1 MGRHEGPRG
10 RRVALLARVAA
21 VVGVVC
27 AIGVAVAVPAMAEPN
42 LIEGTPCTNSARACV
57 DLVTQKAWLIGPDGK
72 VLRGPVPIT
81 SGGPGQETPL
91 GTFRVLSKDATH
103 KSNEYKTPQGLP
115 APMPWSTFFAAG
127 GIAFHGGSLVRASA
141 GCVHLSDA
149 DAQAFFNSLR
159 IGDEVQVQQ
168 GGAPAPPK
176 KDDDPEP
183 SASARPTS
191 SAPAR
196 PTSSAPAGVAANP
209 PGNQPEAG
217 QPKPS
222 PGAPASTGDRQPS
235 TDGSTKPSSALD
247 LNRSPV
253 NGGALPHGL

>member
-1 MGRHEGPRG
+1 MGWHEGLRG
-10 RRVALLARVAA
+10 RRMVLLARVAA

-27 AIGVAVAVPAMAEPN
+27 ATGVVVAGPAMAEPN
-42 LIEGTPCTNSARACV
+42 LVAGTPCTNGARACV

-91 GTFRVLSKDATH
+91 GTYRVMSKDATH

-115 APMPWSTFFAAG
+115 APMPWSTFFAPG
-127 GIAFHGGSLVRASA
+127 GIAFHGGSLARASA
-141 GCVHLSDA
+141 GCVHLSDP
-149 DAQAFFNSLR
+149 DAQAFFNSLQV
-159 IGDEVQVQQ
+159 GDQVQVQQ
-168 GGAPAPPK
+168 GGAPAPAK
-176 KDDDPEP
+176 KDEDTKP
-183 SASARPTS
+183 SESARPTS
-191 SAPAR
+191 SAP
-196 PTSSAPAGVAANP
+196 PTPAAAPN
-209 PGNQPEAG
+209 N

-222 PGAPASTGDRQPS
+222 QSAPASAGNRQPS
-235 TDGSTKPSSALD
+235 PDGSTKPSSALD